1 MERCS
6 QIIKNVMNHRTQHSV
21 TFLSTHLWVSN
32 YKLIPGKILA
42 APFQHHREDIDP
54 ILKNGW
60 EENVFIFNKLLI
72 LNRILM
78 EDGFFFLVLMFYLLY
93 RLHRCNIV
101 KYIFKPTNKQRI
113 HGNIWKHI
121 NNNWNFLTFRYLP
134 WDFNTATTQ
143 IHVFFF
149 RSCF

>member
-78 EDGFFFLVLMFYLLY
+78 EDGVFFSLDVLF
-93 RLHRCNIV
+93 IV
-101 KYIFKPTNKQRI
+101 QITQIQYSKIYFQTYKQRI